1 MHTHP
6 MFRFLLLISL
16 ITGCVLL
23 AFRYLLPL
31 FLPFVT
37 AYILIRLLF
46 PLIHFLQKRLS
57 FPKWLAYGGT
67 LVIFFSLL
75 SGALL
80 LLGKYLIRQCRLLCT
95 NVPMYGQIC
104 CQSIQSGC
112 QKLCQSMDHYFRFQQ
127 GTTLE
132 FINTRMDSISDQSM
146 ERLYQGACDTMVNWL
161 GGSMHLLWFLLFTF
175 IGMVIL
181 CKDLEPIH
189 QAYRSN
195 RFYLQIHQ
203 VLHTMRTTGLAYLRT
218 QVIIVLI
225 VWVLC
230 GIGLCLIRNPY
241 YIIIGLAIALVD
253 ALPALGSGTIL
264 VPWGLY
270 YIFQRQFYPAAV
282 LLTIYLATLFTRE
295 FLEARLM
302 GEGLH
307 LFSFFTLASIYAGLK
322 LYGICGIFLGP
333 FSVVLIRAIYQVWTG
348 QDQVSPTDEHSS

>member
-1 MHTHP
+1 MRTHP
-6 MFRFLLLISL
+6 MFRFLVLISL

-23 AFRYLLPL
+23 TFRYLLPL

-46 PLIHFLQKRLS
+46 PIIHFLQKRWS
-57 FPKWLAYGGT
+57 FPRWLAYGST

-75 SGALL
+75 SGGLL

-104 CQSIQSGC
+104 CQTIQNGC
-112 QKLCQSMDHYFRFQQ
+112 QQICQSMDHYFRFRQ

-132 FINTRMDSISDQSM
+132 FINTRLDSISDQSM
-146 ERLYQGACDTMVNWL
+146 ERLYQGACKTAMNWI
-161 GGSMHLLWFLLFTF
+161 GGSMYLLWFLLFTF
-175 IGMVIL
+175 IGMIML

-189 QAYRSN
+189 QAYHTN
-195 RFYLQIHQ
+195 RFYQPIHQ

-218 QVIIVLI
+218 QVAIVLI
-225 VWVLC
+225 IWILC

-241 YIIIGLAIALVD
+241 FILIGLAIALID
-253 ALPALGSGTIL
+253 ALPVLGSGTIL

-270 YIFQRQFYPAAV
+270 FIFQQQFYPAAV
-282 LLTIYLATLFTRE
+282 LLTVYLATLFTRE

-333 FSVVLIRAIYQVWTG
+333 FSVVLIRAIYQVWTD
-348 QDQVSPTDEHSS
+348 QDPSDDTSD